1 MIKNY
6 ILIAWRQLFKN
17 KLYAGINA
25 LGLVTGLSVY
35 IFGSLLVNY
44 ENNHDSFYKNFNQIY
59 TIGSVF
65 SPNANIGVSQGP
77 GIYTGFTPFI
87 QAEIDEIE
95 EIARTVNREFL
106 MTVEDDNYYQDIRF
120 SDPSLLKIFDFQYI
134 EGNDDALKEPEGI
147 LLSESIAAKL
157 FGTGPFL
164 GKLITLDHKT
174 TLHVTAVIKDL
185 PRNTHFNSALI
196 GGAEFEVLAP
206 LTALNK
212 AAEWDLTGNFNNL
225 SSGDLTY
232 VLIPQSQSL
241 PWLQAKMDG
250 IWERHLSDDD
260 KEFITGLRALP
271 LASANTFIWDMV
283 GLPMMESIN
292 LLAILVLIIAIVNY
306 TNLAT
311 AQSLRRAREV
321 GLRKTLGAERK
332 QLLFQFITE
341 GLVITFISMFIAL
354 AILELLVPAFNDA
367 TEKALSIN
375 YVSTLPWLVLTTFAV
390 GSIAGAYPAFL
401 VTKVKPIDALNDKGS
416 SGAKGSRFRSIM
428 LGLQFS
434 ISIFIL
440 ASVLIVY
447 FQNKKVQDAGEIYP
461 RSQIIT
467 LQRLGVESIQGRLGT
482 LKSEL
487 LQIPGVTHVS
497 YSSDLP
503 YRQNNSSFS
512 AGPDAGNKNTAFQLK
527 QLSVSADFFATYDI
541 PLEGGRVLSQNYT
554 ADIFLPDMT
563 AINVVINELAAE
575 KLGYPSVGE
584 ALGKT
589 FFDFPDERETRVYTI
604 VGVVPTQNFN
614 GFHNAV
620 KPTLFYMRPSAFDD
634 ASIRVSHKN
643 LSETLREVEKV
654 WGQVITDYPI
664 QTTFLDEVFGEMF
677 DIFNSIMKLLGGFAA
692 VALTLSLIGLFG
704 LAAFM
709 AESRTREIGIR
720 KVMGAN
726 MIQIITLLIFQFSKP
741 VMWALLIALPAA
753 YLASEQYLNF
763 FAERITFQA
772 GIVGVAGLT
781 AVLFAWLIVAIH
793 AIKIARANPIQALR
807 YE

>member
-17 KLYAGINA
+17 KLYASINV

-35 IFGSLLVNY
+35 IFGSLLVEY
-44 ENNHDSFYKNFNQIY
+44 ENGHDSFYKNFDRIY
-59 TIGSVF
+59 TIGSIF
-65 SPNANIGVSQGP
+65 SPNSNIGVSQNP

-87 QAEIDEIE
+87 EAEMQEIDA
-95 EIARTVNREFL
+95 IARTVNREFL
-106 MTVEDDNYYQDIRF
+106 MTIEDNNYYQDIRF
-120 SDPSLLKIFDFQYI
+120 TDPSLLQIFDFQYL
-134 EGNDDALKEPEGI
+134 EGNDGALMEPEGV
-147 LLSESIAAKL
+147 LLSESTAIKL
-157 FGTGPFL
+157 FGAEPAL

-212 AAEWDLTGNFNNL
+212 AADWDLAGNFGNL
-225 SSGDLTY
+225 SSGNLTY
-232 VLIPQSQSL
+232 IMIPASKTL

-250 IWERHLSDDD
+250 IWERHLSAED

-271 LASANTFIWDMV
+271 LAAANTFVWDMV
-283 GLPMMESIN
+283 GLPMMESIE
-292 LLAILVLIIAIVNY
+292 LLAILVLLIAIVNY

-354 AILELLVPAFNDA
+354 AILELVVPSFNAFS
-367 TEKALSIN
+367 EKALSIN
-375 YVSTLPWLVLTTFAV
+375 YATTLPWLILTTFIV
-390 GSIAGAYPAFL
+390 GSVAGAYPAFL

-416 SGAKGSRFRSIM
+416 SGSKGSLFRSIM

-467 LQRLGVESIQGRLGT
+467 LQRLSVESIQDRLGS
-482 LKSEL
+482 LKNEL
-487 LQIPGVTHVS
+487 LQIRGVTHVS
-497 YSSDLP
+497 FSSDLP
-503 YRQNNSSFS
+503 YRQNNSSFT
-512 AGPDAGNKNTAFQLK
+512 AGSDAGNKETSFPLK
-527 QLSVSADFFATYDI
+527 QLSISEDFFNTYDI
-541 PLEGGRVLSQNYT
+541 PIKDGRGLSKDYT
-554 ADIFLPDMT
+554 ADIFLKDMS

-575 KLGYPSVGE
+575 KLGYSSSFE

-589 FFDFPDERETRVYTI
+589 FYDFPDEREARVYKI

-620 KPTLFYMRPSAFDD
+620 KATVFYMRPSSFDD

-643 LSETLREVEKV
+643 LSETLREVTRV
-654 WGQVITDYPI
+654 WDRVITDYPI

-677 DIFNSIMKLLGGFAA
+677 DIFDSIMKLLGVFAA
-692 VALTLSLIGLFG
+692 IALTLSLIGLFG

-726 MIQIITLLIFQFSKP
+726 TIQIVTLLIFQFSKP
-741 VMWALLIALPAA
+741 VMWALLIALPGA
-753 YLASEQYLNF
+753 YFASEQYLNF
-763 FAERITFQA
+763 FADRITIQA

-781 AVLFAWLIVAIH
+781 AVLFSWLIVAIH
-793 AIKIARANPIQALR
+793 AVKIARANPIEALR